1 MIDGVLNGYYH
12 TQVIVITMHRVA
24 QEDDKRGTQ
33 QTFPL
38 NIFQPLFTSP
48 YFSDFLY
55 KCHDYL

>member
-33 QTFPL
+33 Q
-38 NIFQPLFTSP
+38 IFFNHSLRVLILVI
-48 YFSDFLY
+48 FSANATTTYD
-55 KCHDYL
+55 